1 MAKPIAFLSPDKRH
15 KAVLTP
21 LDESPTDHSN
31 YSLSLSALPG
41 LVLDRVFGK
50 VALWSPD
57 SRFLA
62 VQEWKEERKKAN
74 ELSGSPRLCVLLI
87 LDVMTRRE
95 CIIANVE
102 ASKGRIFPESFI
114 GESLMYTVVY
124 FGQFGMTK
132 SFETKFRDLHD
143 WQALR

>member
-1 MAKPIAFLSPDKRH
+1 MSKPTAFSSPDKRY

-21 LDESPTDHSN
+21 LDEPPTDHSN
-31 YSLSLSALPG
+31 YSLSLNALPELFLG
-41 LVLDRVFGK
+41 RVFGK
-50 VALWSPD
+50 VALWAPD

-62 VQEWKEERKKAN
+62 VQEWREEKKKAN
-74 ELSGSPRLCVLLI
+74 EQSGSPRLCVLLI

-102 ASKGRIFPESFI
+102 ASKGTIFPESFI
-114 GESLMYTVVY
+114 GESLMYTVIY